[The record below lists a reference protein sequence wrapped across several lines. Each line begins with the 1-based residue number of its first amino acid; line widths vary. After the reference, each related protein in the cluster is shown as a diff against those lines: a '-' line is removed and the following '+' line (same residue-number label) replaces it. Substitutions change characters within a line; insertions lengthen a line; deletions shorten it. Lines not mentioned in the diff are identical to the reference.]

1 MSYAACRCGDQELL
15 MSTVDS
21 LRALDL
27 TPELV
32 SASISHAAA
41 FHVSPALHECDNIL
55 SYIIQYSEESVAH
68 GPAAGVHE
76 YFQSGKSDAIKIE
89 ALIAKLGLG
98 AQSRILEF
106 AAGFGRVTRHLTRY
120 HVTASDIHGDA
131 VRFLEQELGVRAIPS
146 DTDPDAFVTTE
157 RFDFIFVLSLFSHLP
172 AGLFERWLARL
183 AQTLSPGGFLMFTT
197 HGDTAG
203 RKIQAFADALD
214 HETGFGFLAIT
225 DQGDIAPELYG
236 SSIATTPFV
245 IERIYRCTDARI
257 ASFSAAAW
265 WELQDEWVI
274 QRALAPPETTT
285 QG

>member
-1 MSYAACRCGDQELL
+1 

-21 LRALDL
+21 LRALEL
-27 TPELV
+27 TPEIK
-32 SASISHAAA
+32 SAAIIHAAA
-41 FHVSPALHECDNIL
+41 FEVSPALHECDNIL
-55 SYIIQYSEESVAH
+55 SYIIQYSKESVAN
-68 GPAAGVHE
+68 GPAAGVRE
-76 YFQSGKSDAIKIE
+76 YCQSGKDDAIKIE

-98 AQSRILEF
+98 AESRILEF

-120 HVTASDIHGDA
+120 HLTASDVHGDA
-131 VRFLEQELGVRAIPS
+131 VRFLQQDLGVRAIPS
-146 DTDPDAFVTTE
+146 DTDPEVFVTTE

-225 DQGDIAPELYG
+225 DQADIAPELYG
-236 SSIATTPFV
+236 ASIATTPYV
-245 IERIYRCTDARI
+245 IENVYRCTDARI
-257 ASFSAAAW
+257 ASFSAADW
-265 WELQDEWVI
+265 WELQDEWI
-274 QRALAPPETTT
+274 IRRMAGFRESAKRQ
-285 QG
+285 